1 MAQVCMSTA
10 SLGANMSGSTQ
21 PSSSTAEPPA
31 ADTTMLF
38 SWRRLTHGERFIYG
52 YTDNVHCLRG
62 YACTVKLILNAH
74 QPSTCGCFR
83 CRALES
89 VTYFC
94 LHDSSLHGSFPTCL
108 NNMDYHPTCLN
119 DEDLISS
126 LVRELNRDQTNGI
139 IAFVVPRFIVSYG
152 YLVLA
157 PWRP

>member
-38 SWRRLTHGERFIYG
+38 SWRRLIHGERFIYG
-52 YTDNVHCLRG
+52 YTHNLHRLRG
-62 YACTVKLILNAH
+62 YACTVNLILNAH

-108 NNMDYHPTCLN
+108 NNDDY
-119 DEDLISS
+119 LISS
-126 LVRELNRDQTNGI
+126 LGRDLNRDQTNGI
-139 IAFVVPRFIVSYG
+139 IAFFVPRFIVSYG

-157 PWRP
+157 PWDP